1 MKEMK
6 IDSISI
12 IFPFYNEENR
22 LTECFKDIKNFNR
35 NNNKINKEYIFVNDG
50 SFDKSERLINNFI
63 KKTKSNK
70 TNYKIIS
77 LKKNSGKGFAI
88 KKGIL
93 KAKGKWIL
101 TLDIDISVS
110 LAQLNLWLKKGYINN
125 KNNIYFGSRNVKGSI
140 LNLKIYRRLFGFFFR
155 ILIKFILKINLFDSQ
170 CGFKLY
176 PKKIAKIIF
185 LNLKEKGFIHDL
197 EIVLLSNNKKII
209 VKELPVIWNHK
220 DNSKLNLFIDSVKMF
235 FGMLRLRKNLKS

>member
-1 MKEMK
+1 MK

-22 LTECFKDIKNFNR
+22 LTECFKDIKSFNR
-35 NNNKINKEYIFVNDG
+35 NNSKINKEYIFVNDG

-140 LNLKIYRRLFGFFFR
+140 LNLNIYRKILGSFFVS
-155 ILIKFILKINLFDSQ
+155 ILKFFLKINLFDSQ

-185 LNLKEKGFIHDL
+185 SNLKEKGFIHDV
-197 EIVLLSNNKKII
+197 EIVLLSNKKGI
-209 VKELPVIWNHK
+209 VIKELPVKWSHVN
-220 DNSKLNLFIDSVKMF
+220 NSKLNLIKDSLKMF
-235 FGMLRLRKNLKS
+235 FGILRLRKYLRS

>member
-1 MKEMK
+1 MK
-6 IDSISI
+6 IESISI
-12 IFPFYNEENR
+12 IFPFYNEQNR
-22 LTECFKDIKNFNR
+22 LAECFKDIKSFNK
-35 NNNKINKEYIFVNDG
+35 NNSKIKKEYIFVNDG
-50 SFDKSERLINNFI
+50 SFDKSEKLINNFI
-63 KKTKSNK
+63 KKTKNNK
-70 TNYKIIS
+70 SNYKIIS

-110 LAQLNLWLKKGYINN
+110 LTQINLWLKKGYIDN

-140 LNLKIYRRLFGFFFR
+140 LNLKIYRKIIGYFFNF
-155 ILIKFILKINLFDSQ
+155 ILKFFLKINLFDSQ

-185 LNLKEKGFIHDL
+185 SNLREKGFVHDV
-197 EIVLLSNNKKII
+197 EIILISNKKKIAI
-209 VKELPVIWNHK
+209 KELPVKWSHV
-220 DNSKLNLFIDSVKMF
+220 DNSKLNLVKDSLKMF
-235 FGMLRLRKNLKS
+235 FGILRLRKYLRS

>member
-1 MKEMK
+1 MK

-22 LTECFKDIKNFNR
+22 LIECFKDIKNFNK

-50 SFDKSERLINNFI
+50 SFDKSEKLINNFI
-63 KKTKSNK
+63 KKTKSKK
-70 TNYKIIS
+70 TTYKIIS

-88 KKGIL
+88 KKGVL
-93 KAKGKWIL
+93 KAKRKWIL

-110 LAQLNLWLKKGYINN
+110 LDQINLWLKKDYINN
-125 KNNIYFGSRNVKGSI
+125 KNNIYFGSRNVKGSTV
-140 LNLKIYRRLFGFFFR
+140 NLKIYRKLFGFLFR
-155 ILIKFILKINLFDSQ
+155 ILTKFILKINLFDSQ

-176 PKKIAKIIF
+176 PKKIAKKIF
-185 LNLKEKGFIHDL
+185 LNQKEKGFIHDL
-197 EIVLLSNNKKII
+197 EIVLISNNNKII

-220 DNSKLNLFIDSVKMF
+220 KNSKLNLFIDSVKMF
-235 FGMLRLRKNLKS
+235 FGILKLRKYLKS